1 METENQFQKTPVIIK
16 KLHISTRFKRDIV
29 TLRCKYQKEF
39 GDKIVKEQLK
49 VSRELTKIS
58 EKLNPK
64 FQDDL
69 KQVTEK
75 LTTSFLKKI
84 SPTQQEIHYLKNK
97 VKNLFEENIKLIS

>member
-58 EKLNPK
+58 EKLNQSFK
-64 FQDDL
+64 MIRN
-69 KQVTEK
+69 K
-75 LTTSFLKKI
+75 LLR
-84 SPTQQEIHYLKNK
+84 
-97 VKNLFEENIKLIS
+97 NLQPFF